1 MEYTRLNIKNNIQ
14 LQNKVAKSNA
24 DIIKKCEKYP
34 DFIVKKKVYTPQ
46 KICVSDSEIINIPES
61 KSFSKGKLFFCAVIM
76 MLILSLSMQICN
88 IEAPEYVKAAFCFM
102 TEIYEKEEVT
112 EVENT
117 EYLGAKQFIE
127 VKEDENTDEEYSENS
142 SFAKKIENSDAQK
155 TEETEEK
162 MVINS
167 KEEETDVK
175 ITAKNMSP
183 GSDKIYI
190 ANKTVLEINPENI
203 LKREYPIE
211 KAVKGNDTPKVLIIH
226 THGTE
231 AYIDTSTEEN
241 SRSKDRNN
249 NVVRVGKELSDI
261 LNSYGIGVI
270 HSKTMHDEI
279 SYVKAYENSKKEVLD
294 YLKKYPTIEYVIDIH
309 RDALGSKELPV
320 KTYTNICGE
329 PTAQLMFVMGTN
341 AMGGDHPNYM
351 DNLKVT
357 MTLQD
362 NANRLFPNLMRPMSI
377 RPIIFNQNLAKGCM
391 ILEVGSDANTMS
403 EALSAV
409 RMFAR
414 VFAETI

>member
-14 LQNKVAKSNA
+14 LQNKIAKSNVET
-24 DIIKKCEKYP
+24 IKNHEKYP

-76 MLILSLSMQICN
+76 MIILSLSMQICN
-88 IEAPEYVKAAFCFM
+88 VESPKYVKAAFCFM

-127 VKEDENTDEEYSENS
+127 VKEDETTDEEYPENS

>member
-14 LQNKVAKSNA
+14 LQNKIAKSNVET
-24 DIIKKCEKYP
+24 IKNHEKYP

-61 KSFSKGKLFFCAVIM
+61 KSFSRGKLFFYAVIM
-76 MLILSLSMQICN
+76 MIILSLSMQICN
-88 IEAPEYVKAAFCFM
+88 VESPKYVKAAFCFM

-127 VKEDENTDEEYSENS
+127 VKEDETTDEEYPENS

-167 KEEETDVK
+167 KEEEADVK

-211 KAVKGNDTPKVLIIH
+211 KAVKGNETPKVLIIH

-320 KTYTNICGE
+320 KTFTNICGE

>member
-14 LQNKVAKSNA
+14 LQNKIAKSNA
-24 DIIKKCEKYP
+24 ERTINHEKYP
-34 DFIVKKKVYTPQ
+34 DFIVKKEVYTPQ
-46 KICVSDSEIINIPES
+46 KICVSDSEIINITES
-61 KSFSKGKLFFCAVIM
+61 KSFSRGKLFFCAVIM
-76 MLILSLSMQICN
+76 IIILSFSMQICN
-88 IEAPEYVKAAFCFM
+88 VESPEYVKAAFCFM

-127 VKEDENTDEEYSENS
+127 VKEDETTDEEYPENS

-155 TEETEEK
+155 TEESEEK

-211 KAVKGNDTPKVLIIH
+211 KAVKGNETPKVLIIH

-320 KTYTNICGE
+320 KTFTNICGE